1 MGGKLTSQLQ
11 IPANRE
17 GSQGKKI
24 EVLLL
29 EFPNDHKHSLSLF
42 GNGAYIYYHITSS
55 RSMWL
60 APNLQ
65 DDARTGRTWRVLAA
79 TPYMWANLDAIVVKG
94 LYPYKILFIS
104 NIHSSASQSFLGP
117 PFLAPVSCC
126 VKCTTKTF
134 PELPKSISFQDK
146 FADLADRSP
155 GFLLC
160 HSPCMR
166 QKASWVGPH
175 SQDHFEHQL

>member
-1 MGGKLTSQLQ
+1 MSQLQ
-11 IPANRE
+11 SPANRE

-24 EVLLL
+24 EVLFL
-29 EFPNDHKHSLSLF
+29 EFLNDHRHSLSLF
-42 GNGAYIYYHITSS
+42 GNKVYIYYHITSS

-60 APNLQ
+60 VPNLQ
-65 DDARTGRTWRVLAA
+65 DDTRRGRTWRALGA
-79 TPYMWANLDAIVVKG
+79 TSYMWANSDATVVMG

-104 NIHSSASQSFLGP
+104 NIPSSASQSFLGP

-146 FADLADRSP
+146 FPDLADSSP
-155 GFLLC
+155 SFLVC

-166 QKASWVGPH
+166 QKASQVGPY